1 MESTFHAVII
11 DDNPWAIADIRQTFD
26 FERWSFSVTGEFNSA
41 ESALPFILQ
50 TQPDLILTDIRMEKM
65 NGLDLSRV
73 LREKDIKSLIVL
85 ISGYEQFD
93 YAQLALRYDIFD
105 YLLKPLDDTVTK
117 ELMQRILRR
126 LNQQYPRPSV
136 GAQNSTLDA
145 AMLYIEQHYMHDI
158 SLNDVAEKIY
168 INKNYLSELFS
179 KKLGVTFSQYK
190 NSVRIRHA
198 CEMMDRGCR
207 NMAEIAT
214 SVGFDSSSRF
224 SKVFRQHMGMKPQ
237 EYRRGHMNNRSDTP

>member
-1 MESTFHAVII
+1 MFHAVII

-26 FERWSFSVTGEFNSA
+26 FEHWSFFVTGEFNSA
-41 ESALPFILQ
+41 ENALPFILQ

-65 NGLDLSRV
+65 SGLDLSKV
-73 LREKDIKSLIVL
+73 LREKDVKSLIVL

-117 ELMQRILRR
+117 ELMQRIQKR
-126 LNQQYPRPSV
+126 LNEKCPRPGI
-136 GAQNSTLDA
+136 GAQNNNLDA
-145 AMLYIEQHYMHDI
+145 AMIYIEHNYMYDI
-158 SLNDVAEKIY
+158 SLNDVAEQIF

-190 NSVRIRHA
+190 NGVRIRHA
-198 CEMMDRGCR
+198 CEMMDHGYW
-207 NMAEIAT
+207 NMTEIAIA
-214 SVGFDSSSRF
+214 VGFDSSSRF

-237 EYRRGHMNNRSDTP
+237 EYSRGHVNKQE

>member
-1 MESTFHAVII
+1 
-11 DDNPWAIADIRQTFD
+11 
-26 FERWSFSVTGEFNSA
+26 
-41 ESALPFILQ
+41 
-50 TQPDLILTDIRMEKM
+50 
-65 NGLDLSRV
+65 
-73 LREKDIKSLIVL
+73 VL

-117 ELMQRILRR
+117 ELMQRILKR
-126 LNQQYPRPSV
+126 LNEKYPRPGV
-136 GAQNSTLDA
+136 GAQNNTLDA
-145 AMLYIEQHYMHDI
+145 AMVYIEQHYMYDI
-158 SLNDVAEKIY
+158 SLNDVAEQVF

-179 KKLGVTFSQYK
+179 RKLGVTFSQYK

-198 CEMMDRGCR
+198 CEMMDHGSW
-207 NMAEIAT
+207 NMAEIAI

-237 EYRRGHMNNRSDTP
+237 EYRRGHVNEQE